1 MRRHRLDIG
10 LCDSWGF
17 TGSIL
22 WWATVKE
29 LLKRALCTEKPH
41 QRKFYQIK
49 ILLHSSLTQE
59 RSFLLELHSDISLN
73 RSSFIVSANIYLIS
87 HAMLCLFFPFLCIS
101 KQGSV
106 SLTPHQ
112 FPLPSPLPL
121 HLFLHTEL
129 NRSSGRKG
137 RLRSTICCINRHISL
152 PDAFK
157 SESVTCKF
165 AEYLPLTYL
174 KFITVS
180 QSRRGKKH
188 SEKCTEENS
197 D

>member
-1 MRRHRLDIG
+1 MRRQRLDIG
-10 LCDSWGF
+10 LCDSWGLA
-17 TGSIL
+17 GSTL

-29 LLKRALCTEKPH
+29 LLKRALWAEKPH
-41 QRKFYQIK
+41 QQKFYQIK

-59 RSFLLELHSDISLN
+59 RSFLLELHSDILLN

-87 HAMLCLFFPFLCIS
+87 HAVLCLFFKKSFLCIS

-106 SLTPHQ
+106 SLTLHQ
-112 FPLPSPLPL
+112 FPLPFLLPL
-121 HLFLHTEL
+121 HLFLQTEL
-129 NRSSGRKG
+129 NLSSGRKG

-165 AEYLPLTYL
+165 AEYLPLTSL

-180 QSRRGKKH
+180 QSREEKKN
-188 SEKCTEENS
+188 SENC
-197 D
+197 DRL